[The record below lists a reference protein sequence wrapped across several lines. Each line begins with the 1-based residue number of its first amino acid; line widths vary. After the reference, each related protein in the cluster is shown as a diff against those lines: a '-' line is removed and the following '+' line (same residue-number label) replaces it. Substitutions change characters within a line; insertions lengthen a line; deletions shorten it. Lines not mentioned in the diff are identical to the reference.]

1 MRYAN
6 NLLKNPATKRLSGKS
21 QKSQHVL
28 PPTLFSSFVP
38 AKFKFHVYRIFIY
51 FFSSVRFRVH
61 VSFFSTIFLRSKV
74 GFPKATPLVGG
85 RETQMISKGLLV
97 FGDIEVALKKH
108 VWYTYTGILSYIWFY
123 TFKKYFIY
131 SFQVFTVF
139 LVRICAYVV
148 VFGTEDVAGC
158 RFRAPKEP

>member
-1 MRYAN
+1 VRYAN
-6 NLLKNPATKRLSGKS
+6 NLLKNPATKRLSGKN

-97 FGDIEVALKKH
+97 FGDIEVALKKTCL
-108 VWYTYTGILSYIWFY
+108 VYVYRN
-123 TFKKYFIY
+123 TFLY
-131 SFQVFTVF
+131 
-139 LVRICAYVV
+139 LVLHIQEI
-148 VFGTEDVAGC
+148 FHI
-158 RFRAPKEP
+158 